1 MMMKY
6 IALLGVVLMLAG
18 CASFYPAGGIYTEGK
33 MGVQAGSGAADKTGR
48 ACMTSILALVATG
61 DASIEAAKA
70 AGGIKEVVSMNYE
83 VKNILGVW
91 GEYCLVVK
99 GR

>member
-1 MMMKY
+1 MRY

-18 CASFYPAGGIYTEGK
+18 CATYMPHGMIYTEGK

-48 ACMTSILALVATG
+48 ACMTSILGLVATG
-61 DASIEAAKA
+61 DASLEAAKA
-70 AGGIKEVVSMNYE
+70 AGGVKDIVSMNYE

>member
-6 IALLGVVLMLAG
+6 IALLGVVVMLAG
-18 CASFYPAGGIYTEGK
+18 CASYLPHGGIYTEGK
-33 MGVQAGSGAADKTGR
+33 MGLQSGSGAADKTGR
-48 ACMTSILALVATG
+48 ACMTSILGLVATG
-61 DASIEAAKA
+61 DASLEAAKA
-70 AGGIKEVVSMNYE
+70 AGGIKDIVSMNYE

>member
-1 MMMKY
+1 MRT
-6 IALLGVVLMLAG
+6 IALLGIVLMLAG
-18 CASFYPAGGIYTEGK
+18 CASYWPMGIIYTEAK
-33 MGVQAGSGAADKTGR
+33 MGAQAGSGAADKTGR

-70 AGGIKEVVSMNYE
+70 AGGIKEVVNMNYE
-83 VKNILGVW
+83 AKNILGVY

>member
-1 MMMKY
+1 MRY
-6 IALLGVVLMLAG
+6 IALIGIVLMLAG
-18 CASFYPAGGIYTEGK
+18 CATYAPHGMIYTEGK
-33 MGVQAGSGAADKTGR
+33 MGVQAGSGAADKQGR
-48 ACMTSILALVATG
+48 ACMTSILGLIATG

-70 AGGIKEVVSMNYE
+70 AGGIKEVVNMNYE
-83 VKNILGVW
+83 VKNILGVF

>member
-1 MMMKY
+1 
-6 IALLGVVLMLAG
+6 MLAG
-18 CASFYPAGGIYTEGK
+18 CATYMPHGMIYTEGK

-48 ACMTSILALVATG
+48 ACMTSILGLVATG
-61 DASIEAAKA
+61 DASLEAAKA
-70 AGGIKEVVSMNYE
+70 AGGIKDIVSMNYE

>member
-1 MMMKY
+1 MMKY

-18 CASFYPAGGIYTEGK
+18 CASFWPGGAIYIEGK
-33 MGVQAGSGAADKTGR
+33 LGTQAGSGAADKTGR
-48 ACMTSILALVATG
+48 ACMTSILGLVATG

-70 AGGIKEVVSMNYE
+70 AGGIKEVVNMNYE
-83 VKNILGVW
+83 VKNILGIY

>member
-18 CASFYPAGGIYTEGK
+18 CASYWPAGWAYTEAK

-48 ACMTSILALVATG
+48 ACVQSILAIVATG

-70 AGGIKEVVSMNYE
+70 AGGIKEVVNMNYE
-83 VKNILGVW
+83 VKNILGIW

>member
-1 MMMKY
+1 MRY
-6 IALLGVVLMLAG
+6 IALLGIVLMLAG
-18 CASFYPAGGIYTEGK
+18 CASYMPHGMIYTEGK

-48 ACMTSILALVATG
+48 ACMTSILGLVATG
-61 DASIEAAKA
+61 DASLEAAKA
-70 AGGIKEVVSMNYE
+70 AGGIKDIVSMNYE

>member
-1 MMMKY
+1 M
-6 IALLGVVLMLAG
+6 
-18 CASFYPAGGIYTEGK
+18 
-33 MGVQAGSGAADKTGR
+33 Q
-48 ACMTSILALVATG
+48 SILGMVATG

-70 AGGIKEVVSMNYE
+70 AGGIKEVVNMNYE
-83 VKNILGVW
+83 AKNILGVW

>member
-1 MMMKY
+1 MKY
-6 IALLGVVLMLAG
+6 IALLGIVLMLAG
-18 CASFYPAGGIYTEGK
+18 CATYWPMGLLYTEGK
-33 MGVQAGSGAADKTGR
+33 MGAQADNGAADRTGR
-48 ACMTSILALVATG
+48 ACMQSYLGLVAFG

-70 AGGIKEVVSMNYE
+70 TGGIKEIVSINYE
-83 VKNILGVW
+83 VKNILGVY

>member
-1 MMMKY
+1 MMKY

-18 CASFYPAGGIYTEGK
+18 CASYWPMGIIYTEAK
-33 MGVQAGSGAADKTGR
+33 MGAQAGSGAADKTGR
-48 ACMTSILALVATG
+48 ACVQSILGMVATG

-70 AGGIKEVVSMNYE
+70 AGGIKEVVNMNYE
-83 VKNILGVW
+83 AKNILGVW

>member
-1 MMMKY
+1 MKY
-6 IALLGVVLMLAG
+6 IALLGIVLMLAG
-18 CASFYPAGGIYTEGK
+18 CASYWPMGLLYTEGK
-33 MGVQAGSGAADKTGR
+33 MGAQADNGVVDRTGR
-48 ACMTSILALVATG
+48 ACMQSYLGLVAFG

-70 AGGIKEVVSMNYE
+70 AGGIKEIVNINYE
-83 VKNILGVW
+83 VKNILGVY

>member
-1 MMMKY
+1 MRY
-6 IALLGVVLMLAG
+6 IAMLGVVLMLAG
-18 CASFYPAGGIYTEGK
+18 CATYWPGGAIFVDGK

-48 ACMTSILALVATG
+48 ACMTSILGLVATG

-70 AGGIKEVVSMNYE
+70 AGGIKEVVNMNYE
-83 VKNILGVW
+83 VNNILGVY
-91 GEYCLVVK
+91 GQYCLVVK

>member
-1 MMMKY
+1 MRY
-6 IALLGVVLMLAG
+6 IALLGIVLMLAG
-18 CASFYPAGGIYTEGK
+18 CASYMPHGMIYTEGK

-48 ACMTSILALVATG
+48 ACMTSILGLVATG
-61 DASIEAAKA
+61 DASLEAAKA
-70 AGGIKEVVSMNYE
+70 AGGVKDIVSMNYE

>member
-1 MMMKY
+1 MMKY
-6 IALLGVVLMLAG
+6 IALLGVVVMLAG
-18 CASFYPAGGIYTEGK
+18 CASYMPHGMIYTEGK

-48 ACMTSILALVATG
+48 ACMTSILGLVATG
-61 DASIEAAKA
+61 DASLEAAKA
-70 AGGIKEVVSMNYE
+70 AGGIKDIVSMNYE

>member
-1 MMMKY
+1 MRY

-18 CASFYPAGGIYTEGK
+18 CASYMPAGGLYTEGK

-70 AGGIKEVVSMNYE
+70 AGGIKEVVTMNYE
-83 VKNILGVW
+83 VKNILGIY